1 MKNVRTDKL
10 KRDEMAQLVRDELL
24 LYINNGARHWLNGK
38 EPNLKMWDVVISD
51 SEDLRDIHYAID
63 KNEVPRAFEKASRLD
78 TAVRDVIPTKVW
90 NWMAKVNAASK

>member
-90 NWMAKVNAASK
+90 NWMAKVNAAAK